1 MTLTVPT
8 AGVSA
13 GRAAQV
19 RLDTPDTG
27 ATIKAFGDRMLEIQ
41 SALKKDKE
49 DREAKRLQLDLTR
62 EVGQARLDVEQ
73 LGSADELD
81 AAWPERIA
89 PLRERVAAIKDPA
102 LREDLDLYLT
112 ELTDK
117 HAFALGTKALEMRRS
132 EREATWLGLRNELVT
147 QAATADPA
155 TRAGLIPLGEDSI
168 NARLASGA
176 IDAAT
181 AEAERQAFRRDVY
194 KGAAA
199 LQIESDP
206 QGFLTAADAGEYD
219 NLGEDLAALRVTA
232 TNAVQAREAAAAK
245 AAEADAKAKSDAIDK
260 RLREMTTLIRG
271 GFTVSDEDMLA
282 DPAVKASPVYPEVMA
297 ARALRAEKPGIL
309 LMTPDELRAE
319 RDRLKA
325 APVTE
330 EWQTEKV
337 KVLDQ
342 WLAEAEKGWASEPVA
357 TARKAGLPV
366 APLPE
371 LDPENPMPF
380 AEGLVQRLSLDTY
393 VTDKGYTKSQ
403 AILDPD
409 ERARLKT
416 ILDPKADAVP
426 KLALAQAVLAASGGD
441 PSRVLGALEADPV
454 FAGAVETLRSTNDRE
469 LATSM
474 LRGAQKIALGTVKM
488 PSPGDRT
495 LLFDTVTAG
504 VFDGNPRLKAQKM
517 AEADAIYADTAR
529 GVDFDAQ
536 SGDNGYRVPVA
547 GVTFFDDNTAV
558 DLYTQAIQ
566 RSNGARGDR
575 NGEMTF
581 GGVQIIR
588 DAPVILPPTVSAD
601 EVTAALDTIAYQHFG
616 GKKWNPERGSWS
628 SDPRLGPADPLRA
641 FKTASTKAGD
651 VPDFGPTPQALFENT
666 FLYRVGNTDTYQ
678 LRYTVAGRTY
688 PVPVKGASRPFE
700 FRLSDLVT
708 EAKR

>member
-19 RLDTPDTG
+19 RFDTPDTG
-27 ATIKAFGDRMLEIQ
+27 AQIAGFGDRMLEIQ
-41 SALKKDKE
+41 SALKKDKK

-89 PLRERVAAIKDPA
+89 PLREKVAAIKDPA

-112 ELTDK
+112 ELTDR
-117 HAFALGTKALEMRRS
+117 HAFALGTKALELRRS
-132 EREATWLGLRNELVT
+132 ENEATWLGLRNELVT
-147 QAATADPA
+147 QAATADAA

-219 NLGEDLAALRVTA
+219 TLGEDLAGLRVTA
-232 TNAVQAREAAAAK
+232 TNALQAQEAKATK
-245 AAEADAKAKSDAIDK
+245 AAEVEAKAKSDAIDK
-260 RLREMTTLIRG
+260 RLRDMTTLIRG
-271 GFTVSDEDMLA
+271 GFTVADEDMLA

-309 LMTPDELRAE
+309 LMTPAELRAE

-366 APLPE
+366 EPLPE
-371 LDPENPMPF
+371 LDPENPVAF
-380 AEGLVQRLSLDTY
+380 AEGLVKRLTVDAY
-393 VTDKGYTKSQ
+393 VREKGYTKAP
-403 AILDPD
+403 AIFDQEEAATLKAVLAPD
-409 ERARLKT
+409 
-416 ILDPKADAVP
+416 ADAAP
-426 KLALAQAVLAASGGD
+426 KLALAEAVLAASEGQPD
-441 PSRVLGALEADPV
+441 RVLGALPRDDV
-454 FAGAVETLRSTNDRE
+454 FAGAVDALRGSNRE
-469 LATSM
+469 LAASM
-474 LRGAQKIALGTVKM
+474 LRGQQKIALGTVKM
-488 PSPGDRT
+488 PSNSDMT

-504 VFDGNPRLKAQKM
+504 VFDGPGDERLKARKM
-517 AEADAIYADTAR
+517 AEAAARYADLAR

-558 DLYTQAIQ
+558 DLFSQAIQ
-566 RSNGARGDR
+566 DVNGARRDR
-575 NGEMTF
+575 NGATL

-588 DAPVILPPTVSAD
+588 DAPVILPPSVSAD
-601 EVTAALDTIAYQHFG
+601 EVETALDTIADKHFRG
-616 GKKWNPERGSWS
+616 LRRDPETGFWANTDSA
-628 SDPRLGPADPLRA
+628 GAFDPLRA
-641 FKTASTKAGD
+641 FRASSVTPGAE
-651 VPDFGPTPQALFENT
+651 PDFGPTPQALFQNT
-666 FLYRVGNTDTYQ
+666 FLHRVGNSDIYQ
-678 LRYTVAGRTY
+678 LRYTVGGRTY
-688 PVPVKGASRPFE
+688 PVPVKGTNRAFE
-700 FRLSDLVT
+700 FRLSDLVI
-708 EAKR
+708 EADK

>member
-19 RLDTPDTG
+19 RFDTPDTG
-27 ATIKAFGDRMLEIQ
+27 AVIAGFGDRLLQIGAAVQ
-41 SALKKDKE
+41 KDRE

-73 LGSADELD
+73 LGSADEID
-81 AAWPERIA
+81 AAWPERMA
-89 PLRERVAAIKDPA
+89 PLREKVAAITDPA

-112 ELTDK
+112 ELGDK

-132 EREATWLGLRNELVT
+132 ENEATWLGLRNELVT

-219 NLGEDLAALRVTA
+219 ALGDDLAGLRVTA
-232 TNAVQAREAAAAK
+232 TNGLQAREAAATK
-245 AAEADAKAKSDAIDK
+245 AAEVNAKAKSDAIDK

-271 GFTVSDEDMLA
+271 GFTVSDEDELKR
-282 DPAVKASPVYPEVMA
+282 PEVQASPVYPEVMA

-309 LMTPDELRAE
+309 LMTPAEGRAE
-319 RDRLKA
+319 LDRLKA

-337 KVLDQ
+337 KVLEG
-342 WLAEAEKGWASEPVA
+342 WLAEAEKGWANEPVA

-366 APLPE
+366 EPLPD
-371 LDPENPMPF
+371 LNPEDPMPF
-380 AEGLVQRLSLDTY
+380 ATALVQRLSLDAY
-393 VTDKGYTKSQ
+393 VNDKGYTKAP
-403 AILDPD
+403 AIFDPD
-409 ERARLKT
+409 EAAALKAV
-416 ILDPKADAVP
+416 LDPKADAAP
-426 KLALAQAVLAASGGD
+426 KLALAAAVLAASDGKPD
-441 PSRVLGALEADPV
+441 RVLGALAADPV
-454 FAGAVETLRSTNDRE
+454 FAGAVEAMRGTGTRE
-469 LATSM
+469 LAASM
-474 LRGAQKIALGTVKM
+474 LRGQQKIALGTVKM
-488 PSPGDRT
+488 PSQSDMT

-504 VFDGNPRLKAQKM
+504 VFDGPGDERLKARKM
-517 AEADAIYADTAR
+517 AEAAARYADLAR

-558 DLYTQAIQ
+558 DLFSQAIQ
-566 RSNGARGDR
+566 DVNLARRDR
-575 NGEMTF
+575 NGEQTF
-581 GGVQIIR
+581 GGVHVIR
-588 DAPVILPPTVSAD
+588 DAPVILPPSVSVDDVDRMFTVLDMQMTGYKNDPALGKLVAAPEGFDPMTAFRRAS
-601 EVTAALDTIAYQHFG
+601 VTPDA
-616 GKKWNPERGSWS
+616 
-628 SDPRLGPADPLRA
+628 
-641 FKTASTKAGD
+641 
-651 VPDFGPTPQALFENT
+651 VPDFGPTPRDLFGQV
-666 FLYRVGNTDTYQ
+666 FLKRVGQSDQYE
-678 LRYTVAGRTY
+678 LRYSVNGRSY
-688 PVPVKGASRPFE
+688 AIPQKGTGTAYR
-700 FRLSDLVT
+700 FRLDDLVR
-708 EAKR
+708 EAAQ